1 VLKRH
6 EQSEHEL
13 SETLSP
19 VGSGTAHK
27 NGNQE
32 VLFTALDH
40 QVLESCVARTSTNE
54 ALDAWNL
61 LAKLKKQIS

>member
-1 VLKRH
+1 LKRH

-40 QVLESCVARTSTNE
+40 QVLEKLRGADLDQLKP
-54 ALDAWNL
+54 LDALNL
-61 LAKLKKQIS
+61 LAELKKQIS